1 MNSNKQQKH
10 AVVKYNDLVLI
21 KIKSL
26 LKKGMRGTRL
36 SRQQLANDYS
46 AKVCLPLSN
55 IEFQPGY
62 IVCILSVSIIT
73 NNFINEFGD
82 NVNYE
87 FAKGTTILVN
97 CGYSRRCSGD
107 AKRAILEKYGKDT
120 LWVWVKR
127 DGTAVLDRNR
137 MNNVIKDCFVV
148 TETEIKSYVKR
159 PDENLYGTLPAA
171 IVHIGGNPY
180 MKYLNDSQSRFHKVL
195 SFDEIRVVN
204 KKQLLKKFTFLPS
217 LRMKRIVY

>member
-10 AVVKYNDLVLI
+10 AVVKYNDLVLK

-73 NNFINEFGD
+73 NI
-82 NVNYE
+82 Y
-87 FAKGTTILVN
+87 K
-97 CGYSRRCSGD
+97 
-107 AKRAILEKYGKDT
+107 
-120 LWVWVKR
+120 
-127 DGTAVLDRNR
+127 
-137 MNNVIKDCFVV
+137 
-148 TETEIKSYVKR
+148 
-159 PDENLYGTLPAA
+159 
-171 IVHIGGNPY
+171 
-180 MKYLNDSQSRFHKVL
+180 
-195 SFDEIRVVN
+195 
-204 KKQLLKKFTFLPS
+204 
-217 LRMKRIVY
+217 